1 MANDEIK
8 TLRKK
13 FTKEAINDA
22 QMAVTAGTPTDLF
35 KCGKCQKRHCTYT
48 QVKRKTVATVIKSY
62 DMNFYCCVKYSGV
75 ECLVCCYSEC
85 IYHTRQAEKSA

>member
-48 QVKRKTVATVIKSY
+48 QVKGKTIATVIKSY
-62 DMNFYCCVKYSGV
+62 DMLAKYSDDSSYICSG
-75 ECLVCCYSEC
+75 CSQ
-85 IYHTRQAEKSA
+85 RF

>member
-1 MANDEIK
+1 MASDEIK
-8 TLRKK
+8 NLRKK

-48 QVKRKTVATVIKSY
+48 QVRTLIIYLILYRCYNKLCSKLYHI
-62 DMNFYCCVKYSGV
+62 FYS
-75 ECLVCCYSEC
+75 
-85 IYHTRQAEKSA
+85 

>member
-48 QVKRKTVATVIKSY
+48 QVKRKTIATVIKSY
-62 DMNFYCCVKYSGV
+62 DMLAKYSDDFSHICKGCSQKV
-75 ECLVCCYSEC
+75 LRLRPY
-85 IYHTRQAEKSA
+85 IKRT

>member
-1 MANDEIK
+1 MASDEIK
-8 TLRKK
+8 NLRKK

-48 QVKRKTVATVIKSY
+48 QVRTLI
-62 DMNFYCCVKYSGV
+62 
-75 ECLVCCYSEC
+75 
-85 IYHTRQAEKSA
+85 IYLILY